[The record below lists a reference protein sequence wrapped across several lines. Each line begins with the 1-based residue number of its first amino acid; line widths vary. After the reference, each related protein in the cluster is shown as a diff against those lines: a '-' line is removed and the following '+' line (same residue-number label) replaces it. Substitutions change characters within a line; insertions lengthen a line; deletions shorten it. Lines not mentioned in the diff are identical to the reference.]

1 MGDGQQCK
9 PIGSVKI
16 GLDTAF
22 YANVWHGV
30 AQGFERLSTEGVRA
44 IYFHHQP
51 VLFSSSV
58 SGVDGAGKTLCN
70 VQLFFI
76 RCI

>member
-9 PIGSVKI
+9 PIGNVKI

-30 AQGFERLSTEGVRA
+30 AQGLERLSTRAVRT

-58 SGVDGAGKTLCN
+58 SRVEGTAKTLCN

>member
-1 MGDGQQCK
+1 M
-9 PIGSVKI
+9 
-16 GLDTAF
+16 
-22 YANVWHGV
+22 
-30 AQGFERLSTEGVRA
+30 AQGFERLSIEGKRA

-58 SGVDGAGKTLCN
+58 SGVEGAGKTLCN

-76 RCI
+76 RCIYNTLYKNLEGSNYAG